1 MSFASRPRLLCLTC
15 QWRTFSTSYRR
26 FAEEASKA
34 AAATKNSNKTI
45 ATPDPKPKPGSTQTQ
60 TQTSSPAQKP
70 SPLSPLEYAP
80 RSYGKRLD
88 SFTPTPLPRPI
99 GMPDPPQPGENTG
112 IDTRTLKQRHA
123 DFTNYDRHLE
133 RRKELYVSPVQ

>member
-1 MSFASRPRLLCLTC
+1 MSFARRPRLLCLAC

-34 AAATKNSNKTI
+34 AAATNSSSNNKKIT
-45 ATPDPKPKPGSTQTQ
+45 TPNPNPNSTQTQ
-60 TQTSSPAQKP
+60 TPSPAQKP
-70 SPLSPLEYAP
+70 SPPAALEYAP

-88 SFTPTPLPRPI
+88 TFTPTPLPRPI
-99 GMPDPPQPGENTG
+99 GLPDPPQAGENTG

-123 DFTNYDRHLE
+123 DFTNYDRHLK
-133 RRKELYVSPVQ
+133 RREELYVL